1 MIKKFNSEKTKYL
14 KMVNYGLNLFFH
26 TKKSK
31 EKIDWKNVKKILIID
46 FTGMGDLVMLLP
58 FLNVVKKNAPKAII
72 GLACRSY
79 GKELLEEQE
88 VVDHFYIY
96 TKEQKEKKQV
106 TLTKKIRILKEL
118 IRQINCETCDIALEP
133 KGDLR
138 CIFFMYYCNARRKIS
153 YNYTG
158 GEGLLTD
165 VVKPSDDVCHLID
178 EKLYFL
184 KILGCSYCK
193 EDQMPRLYL
202 TNNQKMQVKE
212 IIENYDLKN
221 KIVVGIH
228 PGASLEIKQWRG
240 YEKLLEKII
249 ESYKDLFFL
258 IFEGPGENYVVD
270 KVMET
275 VKRNNV
281 PVIRSRT
288 NIKQYMQYISLCDV
302 MICNDS
308 SAGHI
313 AAAYGIKTFV
323 IFGPVQPERAVP
335 YGKKVY
341 AISNNELEC
350 IPCVSSICMRN
361 NECIIS
367 VTVDMVFKEIR
378 KYWNE

>member
-1 MIKKFNSEKTKYL
+1 M
-14 KMVNYGLNLFFH
+14 
-26 TKKSK
+26 
-31 EKIDWKNVKKILIID
+31 
-46 FTGMGDLVMLLP
+46 
-58 FLNVVKKNAPKAII
+58 
-72 GLACRSY
+72 
-79 GKELLEEQE
+79 
-88 VVDHFYIY
+88 
-96 TKEQKEKKQV
+96 
-106 TLTKKIRILKEL
+106 
-118 IRQINCETCDIALEP
+118 
-133 KGDLR
+133 
-138 CIFFMYYCNARRKIS
+138 
-153 YNYTG
+153 
-158 GEGLLTD
+158 
-165 VVKPSDDVCHLID
+165 
-178 EKLYFL
+178 
-184 KILGCSYCK
+184 
-193 EDQMPRLYL
+193 
-202 TNNQKMQVKE
+202 
-212 IIENYDLKN
+212 
-221 KIVVGIH
+221 
-228 PGASLEIKQWRG
+228 
-240 YEKLLEKII
+240 
-249 ESYKDLFFL
+249 